1 MLKIRKIEH
10 VAIAVDDIDAAL
22 ATFRRVFGV
31 EAAEREYVASQQT
44 EAVLLPIGGAS
55 LELIAPKGNEGLA
68 RFLAKRGPGL
78 HHIAIEV
85 EGIEDALSFLKGAG
99 IPLVDE
105 TPRLGA
111 RGHKVAFLHPK
122 ATGGVLVELVE
133 KVQE

>member
-1 MLKIRKIEH
+1 MLKIRQIEH

-31 EAAEREYVASQQT
+31 EAAEREYVASQRT
-44 EAVLLPIGGAS
+44 EAVLLRLGASS
-55 LELIAPKGNEGLA
+55 LELIAPQGNEGLS

-78 HHIAIEV
+78 HHIAVEV
-85 EGIEDALSFLKGAG
+85 EGIEDALSFLKGIG

-105 TPRLGA
+105 APRIGA

-133 KVQE
+133 KVDT